1 MISANLVILIAVG
14 YVILLFALAYFS
26 ERLAEGDRG
35 QFLRSPLVYT
45 LAISVYCTSWTF
57 YGAVGSAAR
66 SGLEFFA
73 IYLGPTLV
81 FIGWW
86 FGLRKL
92 VRIGRNQRITSVA
105 DLISSRFG
113 KSNRLAVLVTLI
125 AVIGTTPYIALQ
137 LKAITTSL
145 FVISSDSI
153 VTGIGD
159 RTDDNRLALGVAVGM
174 ALFTILFG
182 TRNVDAKEQHHG
194 VVAAIAFEAIVK
206 LVALLAVGIFVVFG
220 LGGGFSEIF
229 SRAEAAGVNVYEN
242 GGFGT
247 RWVTIM
253 VLSAAAIICL
263 PRQFQITVVENSDE
277 NHLRTAS
284 WAFPLYLLGMSVFTL
299 PIAIVGLNLL
309 PEGTDPDMFVLT
321 LPLAHGQEMLAL
333 FAFIGGFSSAT
344 SMIIIASIALSIM
357 VSNHIVMPIALRTPW
372 IADSGDGQGV
382 TNLLLNS
389 RRMSIC
395 AVLALGFL
403 YFWLTN
409 GSGALARIG
418 LISFAG
424 VAQFLPAIIAALYW
438 RDATSKGA
446 GVGLFAG
453 FAVWFYTLFFPSF
466 VETGG
471 MVAEWVAYGPYGIS
485 FLRPEALF
493 GLEGVDPLVHSVFWS
508 LLANT
513 GLMVLVSLSTN
524 QSALERIQST
534 LFVDAFR
541 RLPGTETRF
550 MRSSAAAND
559 LFFVAQ
565 RVLGAERATAVFDSY
580 VKKEPGS
587 RARFEPTPE
596 FIAHLEKELAGSIGA
611 ASAHVMLSQVVSG
624 DNISLQE
631 VMQIADETQQVI
643 EYSQQLEQKSEELRE
658 TAEKLQDANE
668 KLRELDQEKDEFLSQ
683 VSHEVRTPMTSIRSF
698 SEILLDPEEVTS
710 EERKRFLSTIHTESL
725 RLTLLLDEIL
735 DLSALERGE
744 KTWENEE
751 VEVLK
756 VLNRAALVCE
766 PLAKSSGIDI
776 RMGAVLDNAV
786 VEANG
791 DRLCQVF
798 INLISNSVKYNDSED
813 PYVAVSMRRVGKR
826 LQIEFQDNGPG
837 IAPKDRKRVFN
848 KFSRGHRGVS
858 NAQTGSGLGLAI
870 SSQIVSH
877 MSGKIDLVR
886 GTGEG
891 ACFRVTLPL
900 ATVAKAAE

>member
-1 MISANLVILIAVG
+1 MISANLVIIIAVG
-14 YVILLFALAYFS
+14 YVVLLFALAYFS
-26 ERLAEGDRG
+26 ERSAAGDRG
-35 QFLRSPLVYT
+35 HFLRSPLVYT

-66 SGLEFFA
+66 NGLEFFA

-81 FIGWW
+81 FVGWW

-145 FVISSDSI
+145 FVISSESI
-153 VTGIGD
+153 VAGVGD
-159 RTDDNRLALGVAVGM
+159 RTDDNRLAFGVAAGM

-206 LVALLAVGIFVVFG
+206 LVALISVGIFVVFG
-220 LGGGFSEIF
+220 IGGGFSEIF
-229 SRAEAAGVNVYEN
+229 ARAESVGVNVYDN

-247 RWVTIM
+247 RWMTIM

-284 WAFPLYLLGMSVFTL
+284 WLFPLYLLGMSVFTL

-309 PEGTDPDMFVLT
+309 PVDTDPDMFVLT
-321 LPLAHGQEMLAL
+321 LPLAHNQEMLAL
-333 FAFIGGFSSAT
+333 VAFIGGFSSAT

-357 VSNHIVMPIALRTPW
+357 VSNHIVMPIALRTTW
-372 IADSGDGQGV
+372 IADSGDGQGA

-389 RRMSIC
+389 RRISIC

-403 YFWLTN
+403 YFRLTN

-438 RDATSKGA
+438 RDATAKGA
-446 GVGLFAG
+446 GVGLFVG
-453 FAVWFYTLFFPSF
+453 FSVWAYTLFLPSF

-471 MVAEWVAYGPYGIS
+471 MIADWVANGPYGIG

-508 LLANT
+508 LLVNA
-513 GLMVLVSLSTN
+513 GLLVFVSLSTN

-550 MRSSAAAND
+550 MRASAAAND

-565 RVLGAERATAVFDSY
+565 RVLGAEKATSIFDDY
-580 VKKEPGS
+580 LQREVGS
-587 RARFEPTPE
+587 RAQFEPTPE

-643 EYSQQLEQKSEELRE
+643 EYSQQLEQKSDELKQ
-658 TAEKLQDANE
+658 TAEKLQHANE

-698 SEILLDPEEVTS
+698 SEILLDPEGITTD
-710 EERKRFLSTIHTESL
+710 ERQRFLSTIHTESL

-744 KTWENEE
+744 KTWANEP
-751 VEVLK
+751 VDVTK
-756 VLNRAALVCE
+756 VLQRAALVCE
-766 PLAKSSGIDI
+766 PLAKSSGIDVHLAK
-776 RMGAVLDNAV
+776 MEDAPLVNAN
-786 VEANG
+786 A

-798 INLISNSVKYNDSED
+798 INLISNAVKYNDSEA
-813 PYVAVSMRRVGKR
+813 PFVLVSMKRSGKR

-837 IAPKDRKRVFN
+837 IALKDRKRVFN

-858 NAQTGSGLGLAI
+858 DAQTGSGLGLAI
-870 SSQIVSH
+870 SSQIVGH
-877 MSGKIDLVR
+877 MNGKLDLVR
-886 GTGEG
+886 GNSEG
-891 ACFRVTLPL
+891 ACFRVTVPL
-900 ATVAKAAE
+900 AQANKAAE

>member
-14 YVILLFALAYFS
+14 YVVLLFALAYFS
-26 ERLAEGDRG
+26 ERWAEGDRG
-35 QFLRSPLVYT
+35 HFLRSPLVYT

-81 FIGWW
+81 FVGWW

-145 FVISSDSI
+145 SVISSDSI
-153 VTGIGD
+153 LAGVGD
-159 RTDDNRLALGVAVGM
+159 RTDDNRLALGVAAGM

-206 LVALLAVGIFVVFG
+206 LVALMAVGIFVVFG
-220 LGGGFSEIF
+220 IGGGFSEIF
-229 SRAEAAGVNVYEN
+229 SRAESVGVNVYDN

-247 RWVTIM
+247 RWVTIL

-284 WAFPLYLLGMSVFTL
+284 WLFPLYLLGMSVFTL

-309 PEGTDPDMFVLT
+309 PAGTDPDMFVLT
-321 LPLAHGQEMLAL
+321 LPLAHDQELLAL

-389 RRMSIC
+389 RRVSIC

-418 LISFAG
+418 LISFSG
-424 VAQFLPAIIAALYW
+424 VAQFLPSIIAALYW

-446 GVGLFAG
+446 GVGLFVG
-453 FAVWFYTLFFPSF
+453 FAVWAYTLFLPSF

-471 MVAEWVAYGPYGIS
+471 IVAQWVENGPYGIS

-493 GLEGVDPLVHSVFWS
+493 GLEGIDPLVHSVFWS
-508 LLANT
+508 LLANA
-513 GLMVLVSLSTN
+513 GLLVLVSLSTS

-565 RVLGAERATAVFDSY
+565 RVLGAERATAIFDDY
-580 VKKEPGS
+580 LKREVGS
-587 RARFEPTPE
+587 RAQFEPTPD

-643 EYSQQLEQKSEELRE
+643 EYSQQLEQKSEELKQ

-668 KLRELDQEKDEFLSQ
+668 KLRELDQEKDDFLSQ

-698 SEILLDPEEVTS
+698 SEILLDPEGVTS
-710 EERKRFLSTIHTESL
+710 EQRARFLSTIHTESL

-744 KTWENEE
+744 KTWVNEP
-751 VEVLK
+751 VDVTK
-756 VLNRAALVCE
+756 VLQRAALVCD
-766 PLAKSSGIDI
+766 PLAKSSGIKMRSLAIAD
-776 RMGAVLDNAV
+776 APFAD
-786 VEANG
+786 ANG

-798 INLISNSVKYNDSED
+798 INLISNAIKYNDSQN
-813 PYVAVSMRRVGKR
+813 PYVELSMKRVGKR

-837 IAPKDRKRVFN
+837 IALKDRKRVFN

-870 SSQIVSH
+870 SSQIVGH
-877 MSGKIDLVR
+877 MNGKLDLVR
-886 GTGEG
+886 GNGEG
-891 ACFRVTLPL
+891 ACFRVTLNLVPSP
-900 ATVAKAAE
+900 EISD

>member
-1 MISANLVILIAVG
+1 MIPANLVILIAVG

-26 ERLAEGDRG
+26 ERWAEGNRG
-35 QFLRSPLVYT
+35 HFLRSPLVYT

-66 SGLEFFA
+66 NGLEFFA

-81 FIGWW
+81 FVGWW

-145 FVISSDSI
+145 SVISSDSI
-153 VTGIGD
+153 LASVGD
-159 RTDDNRLALGVAVGM
+159 RTDDNRLALGVAFGM
-174 ALFTILFG
+174 AIFTILFG

-206 LVALLAVGIFVVFG
+206 LVALLSVGIFVVFG
-220 LGGGFSEIF
+220 IGGGFAEIF
-229 SRAEAAGVNVYEN
+229 SRAESVGVNIYEN
-242 GGFGT
+242 GDFGT

-253 VLSAAAIICL
+253 ILSAAAIICL
-263 PRQFQITVVENSDE
+263 PRQFQITVVENSNE

-299 PIAIVGLNLL
+299 PIAIAGLSLL
-309 PEGTDPDMFVLT
+309 PAGTDPDMFVLT
-321 LPLAHGQEMLAL
+321 LPLAYGQETLAL

-389 RRMSIC
+389 RRISIC

-418 LISFAG
+418 LISFSG
-424 VAQFLPAIIAALYW
+424 VAQFLPSIIAALYW

-446 GVGLFAG
+446 GVGLFVG
-453 FAVWFYTLFFPSF
+453 FSVWAYTLFLPSF
-466 VETGG
+466 AETGG
-471 MVAEWVAYGPYGIS
+471 MVADWVANGPYGIQ

-493 GLEGVDPLVHSVFWS
+493 GLEGTDPLVHSVFWS
-508 LLANT
+508 LLANA
-513 GLMVLVSLSTN
+513 GLLVLVSLSTN

-541 RLPGTETRF
+541 RMPGTETRF

-565 RVLGAERATAVFDSY
+565 RVLGAERATAVFDRY
-580 VKKEPGS
+580 VKNEVGT
-587 RARFEPTPE
+587 RAQFEPTPE

-643 EYSQQLEQKSEELRE
+643 EYSQQLEQKSEELKL
-658 TAEKLQDANE
+658 TADKLQYANE

-698 SEILLDPEEVTS
+698 SEILLDPNGVTS
-710 EERKRFLSTIHTESL
+710 EERQRFLSTIHTESL

-744 KTWENEE
+744 KTWANAP
-751 VEVLK
+751 VDVTKILH
-756 VLNRAALVCE
+756 RAASVCE
-766 PLAKSSGIDI
+766 PLAKSSGIEI
-776 RMGAVLDNAV
+776 RIGTEIDPPIVD
-786 VEANG
+786 ANG

-798 INLISNSVKYNDSED
+798 INLISNAVKYNDSDD
-813 PYVAVSMRRVGKR
+813 PYVEVSMKPMGKR
-826 LQIEFQDNGPG
+826 LVVEFQDNGPG
-837 IAPKDRKRVFN
+837 IAPKERKRVFT
-848 KFSRGHRGVS
+848 KFTRGHRGVS

-877 MSGKIDLVR
+877 MNGKLDLVR
-886 GTGEG
+886 GSGEG
-891 ACFRVTLPL
+891 ACFRVSLPL
-900 ATVAKAAE
+900 SQGTKAAE

>member
-1 MISANLVILIAVG
+1 MISANLVILIAVS

-26 ERLAEGDRG
+26 ERWAEGDQG
-35 QFLRSPLVYT
+35 KFLRSPLIYT

-66 SGLEFFA
+66 NGLEFFA

-81 FIGWW
+81 FVGWW

-92 VRIGRNQRITSVA
+92 VRIGQNQRITSVA

-125 AVIGTTPYIALQ
+125 AVLGTTPYIALQ

-145 FVISSDSI
+145 FVISTDSLI
-153 VTGIGD
+153 AAEGD
-159 RTDDNRLALGVAVGM
+159 RANDNRLALGVAAGM

-206 LVALLAVGIFVVFG
+206 LIALLSVGFFVVFG
-220 LGGGFSEIF
+220 IGGGFGEIF
-229 SRAEAAGVNVYEN
+229 AKAESAGVMLHEN

-247 RWVTIM
+247 RWVTIV

-263 PRQFQITVVENSDE
+263 PRQFQVTVVEAPNE

-309 PEGTDPDMFVLT
+309 PAGSDPDMFVLT
-321 LPLAHGQEMLAL
+321 LPLAYNQEALAL

-357 VSNHIVMPIALRTPW
+357 VSNHIVMPIALRMRLGQ
-372 IADSGDGQGV
+372 SEEDGQGV
-382 TNLLLNS
+382 TNLVLNS
-389 RRMSIC
+389 RRFSIC

-409 GSGALARIG
+409 GSGALALIG

-424 VAQFLPAIIAALYW
+424 VAQFLPAIVAALYW

-446 GVGLFAG
+446 GVGLAAG
-453 FAVWFYTLFFPSF
+453 FAVWAYTLFLPSF
-466 VETGG
+466 HETS
-471 MVAEWVAYGPYGIS
+471 VWVADWVANGPYGIG
-485 FLRPEALF
+485 FLKPQSLF
-493 GLEGVDPLVHSVFWS
+493 GLEGIDPLVHSVFWS
-508 LLANT
+508 LLANI
-513 GLMVLVSLSTN
+513 GLMVFVSLSTN

-541 RLPGTETRF
+541 RMPGTETRF
-550 MRSSAAAND
+550 IRSSAAAND

-565 RVLGAERATAVFDSY
+565 RVLGAERATQVFDDYLQREQGTRSQ
-580 VKKEPGS
+580 
-587 RARFEPTPE
+587 FEPTPE
-596 FIAHLEKELAGSIGA
+596 FISYLEKELAGSIGA

-643 EYSQQLEQKSEELRE
+643 EYSQQLEQKSEELRQ
-658 TAEKLQDANE
+658 TAEQLQNANE

-698 SEILLDPEEVTS
+698 SEILLDPEGAS
-710 EERKRFLSTIHTESL
+710 EDQRKKFLSTIHEESL

-744 KTWENEE
+744 KIWESEL
-751 VEVLK
+751 VDVAK
-756 VLNRAALVCE
+756 IVQRAALVCE
-766 PLAKSSGIDI
+766 PLAKSSKLDI
-776 RMGAVLDNAV
+776 RLETLMPEMTVY
-786 VEANG
+786 ANG

-798 INLISNSVKYNDSED
+798 INLISNAIKYNDSTD
-813 PYVAVSMRRVGKR
+813 PHVVIAMKRVGKR
-826 LQIEFQDNGPG
+826 LHISFQDNGPG
-837 IAPKDRKRVFN
+837 IAAKDRKRVFN
-848 KFSRGHRGVS
+848 KFSRGHRDIS
-858 NAQTGSGLGLAI
+858 HNQTGSGLGLAI
-870 SSQIVSH
+870 SSQIVQH
-877 MSGKIDLVR
+877 FDGKLELTR
-886 GTGEG
+886 GSKAG

-900 ATVAKAAE
+900 AHEAKAAE